1 MFDVA
6 QITPMH
12 WVLLMVAA
20 FIQGMSKGGV
30 PGLTVMAIP
39 LVAMVIP
46 DKTSTGLV
54 LPMLVVGDLFALFYW
69 RRSVSVRDLL
79 RALPWAVVGV
89 VIGWRMLD
97 RIKGDQM
104 RPIVGVVVLFVLALQ
119 IVRKI
124 RTRSGQAEPAEKTA
138 GNPVMRHLYAAFM
151 GSLGGV
157 TTMLANAAGPVIGA
171 YLLSLRLNKATF
183 LGTSA
188 WFFFIVNWIKVPFM
202 VQQKMITVDSLGVNL
217 RMIPALIAGVA
228 AGIVVARRVNQKTFE
243 WLVIILAGLAS
254 LKLLF

>member
-1 MFDVA
+1 MFEVS
-6 QITPMH
+6 QITPMQ
-12 WVLLMVAA
+12 WAFLMAAA

-46 DKTSTGLV
+46 GKASTGLV

-69 RRSVSVRDLL
+69 RRSVSARDLL
-79 RALPWAVVGV
+79 RALPWALAGV
-89 VIGWRMLD
+89 VAGWRLLD
-97 RIKGDQM
+97 RIDDAQM
-104 RPIVGVVVLFVLALQ
+104 RPIIGATVLFILALQ
-119 IVRKI
+119 VWRKF
-124 RTRSGQAEPAEKTA
+124 RERPGQPEPAPA
-138 GNPVMRHLYAAFM
+138 GRAARHLFAAFM

-171 YLLSLRLNKATF
+171 YLLSLRLSKATF

-188 WFFFIVNWIKVPFM
+188 WFFFVVNWVKVPFM
-202 VQQKMITVDSLGVNL
+202 VEQEMITTASLGANL
-217 RMIPALIAGVA
+217 RMIPALVAGVA
-228 AGIVVARRVNQKTFE
+228 AGIVVARRLKQKTFD
-243 WLVIILAGLAS
+243 WLVIALAGLAS